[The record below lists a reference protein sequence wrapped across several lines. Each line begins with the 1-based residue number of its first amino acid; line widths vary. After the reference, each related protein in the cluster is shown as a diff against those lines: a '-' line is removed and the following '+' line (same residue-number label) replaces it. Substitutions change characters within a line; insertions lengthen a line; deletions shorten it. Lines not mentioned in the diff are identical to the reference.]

1 MLTEDEAMD
10 VQLDYNEEEL
20 LAMTPTPSISS
31 QEKTAPSAE
40 MTVASPQNTVASPR
54 NTLPSPK
61 KTVTSPR
68 IVRSPR
74 KTVVSGTTVEKSA
87 SRRPE
92 KSLSSEERRP
102 NPKVQIE
109 AGRSSSGTSVMPK
122 ARTISPIKQPLEKK
136 EESKFFRKAISS
148 ESRCI

>member
-1 MLTEDEAMD
+1 MLTEDEAMY

-54 NTLPSPK
+54 NTVPSSK

-68 IVRSPR
+68 RVRSPR
-74 KTVVSGTTVEKSA
+74 KPMVSGTTVEKSA

-102 NPKVQIE
+102 NPQ
-109 AGRSSSGTSVMPK
+109 GSD
-122 ARTISPIKQPLEKK
+122 
-136 EESKFFRKAISS
+136 
-148 ESRCI
+148 